1 MKKQVKIMTGTLI
14 AFFVIMLMLLTPVSA
29 TTMESVLGVSFSEP
43 KFAISVDL
51 NVAGSYPSGGLASTL
66 NVTHDYFN
74 PSNPTITTDK
84 NPNFNQDFF
93 MYYNNFSGIQTSY
106 IALQQLSGEFI
117 LNYLGNTYT
126 FGNYNGTVPFQTIL
140 QHYKYQG
147 ADVLVA
153 NTFRGFLAYTSSGAN
168 NPIDSSAN
176 VYLGYSVAE
185 SHLLSYLNSALSN
198 ASLSTFST
206 NYNAIP
212 YYSSNGFGMN
222 YTNMF
227 MIFQSTNAS
236 SLGSLSPLQSY
247 LSGFD
252 VATTGGNI
260 QAAALFKYVN
270 FTYTLQLDPS
280 SNSTYT
286 KVNIITSYN
295 LGPIELLIMLDNSS
309 LYSSFTS
316 DTSLGINAT
325 DSLYLPSQT
334 YSVST
339 GVTLSLYS
347 TLSVTIPSLAFYVGP
362 AVHARL
368 SQAAIA
374 KGASGFGIAAV
385 TSTNVWKSNDASV
398 HAPSYYNNNGPNIN
412 LPLTSG
418 GNTIFSTSFAGKS
431 TYQLNYGNGTTSTY
445 PIILANPTFTQL
457 SSMVTISNVF
467 NGYFEAQTQMTR
479 GFTTFFANQ
488 LGLSSSSS
496 TSMDVGQTSYMTM
509 VEMPVWSGY
518 QINQDPT
525 YSAVSAV
532 SSQQSSTNP
541 SSTKPVPG
549 FEFMFLVAGLAVLV
563 IYRRRNHEK

>member
-1 MKKQVKIMTGTLI
+1 M
-14 AFFVIMLMLLTPVSA
+14 
-29 TTMESVLGVSFSEP
+29 
-43 KFAISVDL
+43 
-51 NVAGSYPSGGLASTL
+51 
-66 NVTHDYFN
+66 
-74 PSNPTITTDK
+74 
-84 NPNFNQDFF
+84 
-93 MYYNNFSGIQTSY
+93 
-106 IALQQLSGEFI
+106 
-117 LNYLGNTYT
+117 
-126 FGNYNGTVPFQTIL
+126 
-140 QHYKYQG
+140 
-147 ADVLVA
+147 
-153 NTFRGFLAYTSSGAN
+153 
-168 NPIDSSAN
+168 
-176 VYLGYSVAE
+176 
-185 SHLLSYLNSALSN
+185 
-198 ASLSTFST
+198 
-206 NYNAIP
+206 
-212 YYSSNGFGMN
+212 
-222 YTNMF
+222 
-227 MIFQSTNAS
+227 
-236 SLGSLSPLQSY
+236 
-247 LSGFD
+247 
-252 VATTGGNI
+252 
-260 QAAALFKYVN
+260 FKYVN
-270 FTYTLQLDPS
+270 FTYTAQLDPS

-286 KVNIITSYN
+286 KVNIITNYN
-295 LGPIELLIMLDNSS
+295 LGPIEFLITRDNSN
-309 LYSSFTS
+309 LY
-316 DTSLGINAT
+316 DNIVAETSLGITFSNSA
-325 DSLYLPSQT
+325 YLASQQ
-334 YSVST
+334 YSFST
-339 GVTLSLYS
+339 SISAYNTITVNIPE
-347 TLSVTIPSLAFYVGP
+347 LSVYTGA
-362 AVHARL
+362 AVQGRL

-398 HAPSYYNNNGPNIN
+398 HAPSYYNNNGTNIN

-457 SSMVTISNVF
+457 SSMINISNVF

-479 GFTTFFANQ
+479 GFTAFFANQ